1 MRRYFYPPHFF
12 GKKTSAHLNEMCIS
26 AVNLLPNRAHHF
38 FGRKTTPFLERNAH
52 FWTVSAPNLLLIRA
66 HHVFG
71 RKTTPFLERNI
82 ANPLILHQ
90 KPMVFIKTIGCHRFR
105 LDPFCSRPRRVSVYH
120 FLWLND
126 VVSLDRIIEP
136 LNCVSHFWIAF
147 AYLETRLTTLKLNF
161 SLQSPISRRRSRIE
175 TCATKERLSSVSCS
189 LRNHSTLRDW
199 TTSRRQCFLR

>member
-1 MRRYFYPPHFF
+1 
-12 GKKTSAHLNEMCIS
+12 MCIS

-136 LNCVSHFWIAF
+136 LNCVSHLWIAF
-147 AYLETRLTTLKLNF
+147 AYLVKSEFCDLRHLWIW
-161 SLQSPISRRRSRIE
+161 S
-175 TCATKERLSSVSCS
+175 ATSEIKIF
-189 LRNHSTLRDW
+189 N
-199 TTSRRQCFLR
+199 TSRHSPDRSLWHVTQVSRPLPRARPHRCLCARVLRWFLVAPAFCCFNSAPH